1 LPTNVLFAFVSPQ
14 AEDPAACHA
23 GMAVT
28 ASSSALSL
36 NEARIEADALPVT
49 NGEMLWAKLN
59 AEWAEYTHIVLCAP
73 YLDAAF
79 LGKMVRN
86 FPSKRFAMAYHSNLG
101 FLAVDRF
108 AARSLP
114 DFLRLG
120 MDSPNFRVASNSAEF
135 VAAINGA
142 TGRDAV
148 LHLPNLY
155 HLPSATRR
163 TRSLWAPPLSLNL
176 GLFGAARVL
185 KNWLTAGA
193 AAMILQ
199 RLTGVAVYLHLSGGR
214 DEGAEGTREGLAALL
229 TLNPDVHAVD
239 VPWLSADDFRRYL
252 YGIDLLLQPSFT
264 ETFNNVTADGAFC
277 GVPCVVSDAIGW
289 APDEWKAKA
298 DSADSIAAAGLR
310 ILHDPGAAKRGWAA
324 LDAHNK
330 VSMLEWE
337 KWLHA

>member
-1 LPTNVLFAFVSPQ
+1 
-14 AEDPAACHA
+14 
-23 GMAVT
+23 MAVT
-28 ASSSALSL
+28 AGSSALSL
-36 NEARIEADALPVT
+36 VESRITATAQPVK
-49 NGEMLWAKLN
+49 NGEMLWAKL
-59 AEWAEYTHIVLCAP
+59 AGDWAATTHVVLCAP
-73 YLDAAF
+73 YLDAVF

-86 FPSKRFAMAYHSNLG
+86 FPLKKFAMVYHSNLG

-114 DFLRLG
+114 LFLALG
-120 MDSPNFRVASNSAEF
+120 MEQPNFRTASNSAEF
-135 VAAINGA
+135 VSAINGS

-148 LHLPNLY
+148 AYLPNLY

-163 TRSLWAPPLSLNL
+163 TRSLWKPPLTLHI

-199 RLTGVAVYLHLSGGR
+199 RLTRVDVELHLSHGR

-229 TLNPDVHAVD
+229 TLNPGVHAVE

-264 ETFNNVTADGAFC
+264 ETFNNVTADGCYC
-277 GVPCVVSDAIGW
+277 GVPCVVSDAIAW

-310 ILHDPGAAKRGWAA
+310 ILHDEVAAMKGWTA
-324 LDAHNK
+324 LDEHNK
-330 VSMLEWE
+330 VSMVAWE
-337 KWLHA
+337 KWLL

>member
-1 LPTNVLFAFVSPQ
+1 MNNVLFAFVSPQ
-14 AEDPAACHA
+14 AEDPACHA

-36 NEARIEADALPVT
+36 NEARVEASSLPVT
-49 NGEMLWAKLN
+49 NGEMLWAKL
-59 AEWAEYTHIVLCAP
+59 ADEWTAFTHVVLCAP
-73 YLDAAF
+73 YLDPVF
-79 LGKMVRN
+79 LGNMVRHY
-86 FPSKRFAMAYHSNLG
+86 PRKQFAMCYHSNLG

-114 DFLRLG
+114 AFVALSE
-120 MDSPNFRVASNSAEF
+120 DSPNFRTASNSHEF
-135 VAAINGA
+135 VAAINGSTA
-142 TGRDAV
+142 KDSIAY
-148 LHLPNLY
+148 LPNLY

-163 TRSLWAPPLSLNL
+163 TKTLWKPPLPLAI

-185 KNWLTAGA
+185 KNWMTAGA

-199 RLTGVAVYLHLSGGR
+199 RMVGVRVNLHLSHGR

-229 TLNPDVHAVD
+229 TLNPDVQVVD

-264 ETFNNVTADGAFC
+264 ETFNNVTADGCYC
-277 GVPCVVSDAIGW
+277 GVPCVVSDAISW
-289 APDEWKAKA
+289 APEEWKAKA
-298 DSADSIAAAGLR
+298 DSAASIAGSAMR
-310 ILHDPGAAKRGWAA
+310 ILHDEGAAKRGWVA

-330 VSMLEWE
+330 VSIVAWD
-337 KWLHA
+337 KWLA